1 MCICN
6 HTLSILKGGYEMSSK
21 IKINPITKEIEIEVS
36 DDFLFKYFDS
46 LGLFIKKSRKVKLTK
61 GKNKTSNIQKKKSN
75 PDENYNTV
83 IEYLK
88 LNKGIGTTI
97 KDIVETTELNKLQ
110 VGYEMRKGMKRG
122 VIKQTEKGVYEYIND
137 NV

>member
-1 MCICN
+1 
-6 HTLSILKGGYEMSSK
+6 MSSK